1 MNLFRPQASSSGV
14 TAMKL
19 SCGFWTLFIGKLGE
33 GEDGTGW
40 LQLIEGLRILL
51 LALAVQ
57 LLSLGKAHAQ
67 YAYVTHPNV
76 LVDQGATVAVLP
88 ANPLRAF
95 VYCIIASPR
104 KGDALAPSA
113 VTMGSPA
120 AGVPVYFPDRP
131 PKPWANSGEVWVFS
145 DQVALI
151 SCTELVNRRKA
162 SRTSAA
168 PSPNKQNPM

>member
-1 MNLFRPQASSSGV
+1 MN
-14 TAMKL
+14 
-19 SCGFWTLFIGKLGE
+19 E
-33 GEDGTGW
+33 
-40 LQLIEGLRILL
+40 LRILFF
-51 LALAVQ
+51 AVTVQ
-57 LLSLGKAHAQ
+57 LLLQGKAHAQ

-104 KGDALAPSA
+104 KGDTLAPSV
-113 VTMGSPA
+113 VTMGNA
-120 AGVPVYFPDRP
+120 ATGVPVYFPDHP
-131 PKPWANSGEVWVFS
+131 AKPWANSGEVWVSS

-151 SCTELVNRRKA
+151 SCTELVDRRKA

-168 PSPNKQNPM
+168 PSPDKQNPL

>member
-1 MNLFRPQASSSGV
+1 MARQLMN
-14 TAMKL
+14 
-19 SCGFWTLFIGKLGE
+19 
-33 GEDGTGW
+33 
-40 LQLIEGLRILL
+40 GLRILS

-57 LLSLGKAHAQ
+57 LVSLAKAHAQ

-88 ANPLRAF
+88 ANALRAF

-104 KGDALAPSA
+104 KGEALAPSV
-113 VTMGSPA
+113 VTMGNATS
-120 AGVPVYFPDRP
+120 GVLVYFPDRP
-131 PKPWANSGEVWVFS
+131 AKPWANSGEVWVSS

-151 SCTELVNRRKA
+151 SCTELVDRRKA

-168 PSPNKQNPM
+168 PSPDKQNPM